1 VKGPGDVKL
10 REASTIRFIQ
20 AIAGGT
26 QVFMGFAGVSDVV
39 PKTVVIFIMA
49 GVGAIQAAI
58 AVWNSGLHNQPT
70 SNPDPK
76 TY

>member
-1 VKGPGDVKL
+1 
-10 REASTIRFIQ
+10 
-20 AIAGGT
+20 
-26 QVFMGFAGVSDVV
+26 MGFAGVSDVV